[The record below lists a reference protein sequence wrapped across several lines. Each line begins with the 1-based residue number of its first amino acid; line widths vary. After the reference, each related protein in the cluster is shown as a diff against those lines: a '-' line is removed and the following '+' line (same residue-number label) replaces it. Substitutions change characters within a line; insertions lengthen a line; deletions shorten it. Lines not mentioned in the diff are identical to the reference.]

1 MEPKFEVVVKRKGR
15 ESLNWFRN
23 EVKKEDSCEKGYT
36 RHTQVKENK
45 VRCESDW
52 R

>member
-1 MEPKFEVVVKRKGR
+1 MG
-15 ESLNWFRN
+15 L
-23 EVKKEDSCEKGYT
+23 KKEDSYDKGYT

-52 R
+52 KWEKTPLGSKD